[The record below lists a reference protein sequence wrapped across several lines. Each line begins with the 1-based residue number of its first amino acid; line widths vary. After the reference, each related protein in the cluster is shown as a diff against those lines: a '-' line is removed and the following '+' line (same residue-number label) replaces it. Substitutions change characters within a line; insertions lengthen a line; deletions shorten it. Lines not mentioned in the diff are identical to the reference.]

1 MKMVSE
7 DTLQAVMRSRLEK
20 VVADFQHEID
30 RIAETAV
37 NKEPSEVAKERDV
50 WGLILMKISSSS
62 GPKCY
67 RKEEPSGSS
76 SESMAIETSGSKNA
90 AFFSGLYAT

>member
-1 MKMVSE
+1 MS
-7 DTLQAVMRSRLEK
+7 L
-20 VVADFQHEID
+20 
-30 RIAETAV
+30 
-37 NKEPSEVAKERDV
+37 RDV

>member
-37 NKEPSEVAKERDV
+37 NKEPSEVAKELDV
-50 WGLILMKISSSS
+50 AARRLGLNFDEDKLELWSKML
-62 GPKCY
+62 
-67 RKEEPSGSS
+67 
-76 SESMAIETSGSKNA
+76 SEGRAVRLE
-90 AFFSGLYAT
+90 L